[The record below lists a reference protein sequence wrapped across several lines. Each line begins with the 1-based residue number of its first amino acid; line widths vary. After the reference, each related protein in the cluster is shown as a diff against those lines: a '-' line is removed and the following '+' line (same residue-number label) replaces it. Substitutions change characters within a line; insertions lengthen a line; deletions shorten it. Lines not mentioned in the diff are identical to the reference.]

1 MKRVLVGCGA
11 VIGIVALAA
20 IGPRIPS
27 PVTRTLPNGLRVVV
41 FSRPG
46 LPIVQAQ
53 LQVPAGLRA
62 EPAGH
67 AGLAFLTAQLL
78 RQGTSSRS
86 AQDFATEL
94 DTLGATF
101 AASVNRDVA
110 QIAAGSRTQ
119 EFESLLELMSDAVV
133 NPVFSEEAFQAVRRQ
148 IAGQLG
154 MQAQN
159 PAALADERA
168 TAALFGEHPYG
179 HPPYGTLT
187 VLLSAS
193 RDEVQK
199 FHRERW
205 RPDRSVLA
213 ITGDIDPE
221 RAFTTATEWFG
232 RWGGRAAPDPAAP
245 PPLPR
250 PGVRLL
256 DLPGSAVTELRAL
269 ALAPGRGAPGFADWI
284 VAREL
289 LESGA
294 LPAGARA
301 TLVPAREASMLMV
314 SATVRPESAGVVA
327 TRLQGALRSFT
338 AKPPS
343 DSALAAARLRAIH
356 SWPLTLESHG
366 QLLASWLA
374 GDAAGLPADHLARTP
389 ETFASATG
397 SAAFAALAKDLTLLV
412 AGPAQRM
419 RGRLASLGQVDT
431 LASDA
436 GAETASTS
444 ARATPEQRR
453 RGRQL
458 VDAAVAAHGGAN
470 RFKAAKVTYQDAD
483 LHMEV
488 AGRELVGEVRFLR
501 QDPSRLAYTTRFL
514 EFEHRQVLDGDR
526 GWTLSMTGDSATLVL
541 ADSTALLSLRGILE
555 SDLVHLLRDAGDPG
569 SDIVGQGKANQD
581 GRPVERLEFTSRLG
595 LRTRLTLDDSTHRVV
610 AVEAVPTP
618 QGGWRDKRR
627 WSDFVQVDGIW
638 WPRREVRELD
648 GERVSSL
655 MLRRLVVNGEVDTL
669 LFRRPIVARGEIRG
683 LE

>member
-1 MKRVLVGCGA
+1 MKRALTWCGA
-11 VIGIVALAA
+11 LLGIVALAA

-41 FSRPG
+41 FPRPG
-46 LPIVQAQ
+46 LPIVQVQ

-86 AQDFATEL
+86 ARDLVTEL

-101 AASVNRDVA
+101 ATNVNRDVA
-110 QIAAGSRTQ
+110 QVAAGSRTQ

-154 MQAQN
+154 VQAQN

-168 TAALFGEHPYG
+168 TAGVFGGHPYG

-187 VLLSAS
+187 TLLSTS
-193 RDEVQK
+193 RDEVSQ

-205 RPDRSVLA
+205 RPDRAVLA
-213 ITGDIDPE
+213 ITGDVDPE
-221 RAFTTATEWFG
+221 RAFATAAEWFG
-232 RWGGRAAPDPAAP
+232 RWGGRTTAEPAAP
-245 PPLPR
+245 PPVPR
-250 PGVRLL
+250 EGVLLL
-256 DLPGSAVTELRAL
+256 DLPGSGVTELRAL
-269 ALAPGRGAPGFADWI
+269 ALAPGRGAPGYADWS

-289 LESGA
+289 LESGV
-294 LPAGARA
+294 LPAGAHV
-301 TLVPAREASMLMV
+301 TLVPAREASMFMV
-314 SATVRPESAGVVA
+314 SATARPESAGVVA
-327 TRLQGALRSFT
+327 TRLRSALRSFAAT
-338 AKPPS
+338 PPS
-343 DSALAAARLRAIH
+343 TEALAAARQRAIRA
-356 SWPLTLESHG
+356 WPLTLESHG

-374 GDAAGLPADHLARTP
+374 GDAAGLPADHLAHTP
-389 ETFASATG
+389 ETIAGATG
-397 SAAFAALAKDLTLLV
+397 GTAIAALAKDLTLLV
-412 AGPAQRM
+412 AGPAERM
-419 RGRLASLGQVDT
+419 RGRLASLGRVDT

-436 GAETASTS
+436 AAEVVSAS
-444 ARATPEQRR
+444 ARVTPEQRR

-458 VDAAVAAHGGAN
+458 VTQAIAAHGGADKL
-470 RFKAAKVTYQDAD
+470 KAAKVTYLDGE
-483 LHMEV
+483 LHMDV
-488 AGRELVGEVRFLR
+488 AGRELVGEVRYLR
-501 QDPSRLAYTTRFL
+501 QDPSRLVYTTRFL
-514 EFEHRQVLDGDR
+514 EFEHRQVLDGNR
-526 GWTLSMTGDSATLVL
+526 GWTLSLSGDSATLVH
-541 ADSTALLSLRGILE
+541 ADSTSLHALRGILE
-555 SDLVHLLRDAGDPG
+555 SDLVHLLRDAGEPA
-569 SDIVGQGKANQD
+569 SEVAGQGKAAQE
-581 GRPVERLEFTSRLG
+581 GRPVERVEFTSRLG

-610 AVEAVPTP
+610 VVEAVPTP

-655 MLRRLVVNGEVDTL
+655 LLRRLAVNGEVDTM

-683 LE
+683 VE